1 MDLSRLSTDDLIALR
16 DGDLGRVSTEGLLY
30 LKSQAPKE
38 QAGFVESF
46 KEAATSLKAAPAAA
60 KFAAAQTPEEQ
71 RAAREELLQTTGDDE
86 FARTAFADIKDFG
99 SALDWAKQVAGSSAG
114 FLAAPFA
121 AGAAGL
127 AAGPVGGAV
136 GLYGTLATQYTTQN
150 LIRQAEEQ
158 ARAEQEGRVAEE
170 TSVGKAV
177 AAAGAATALD
187 RLGFNFFKPILGKFP
202 LVGKIFSEGEQGA
215 KEATDKIVEA
225 YKNGSLT
232 FKGGIAKGI
241 AGGAAIEVPQEI
253 AQTALERWQASLP
266 LFDEEAKSEY
276 IEAAAGGALLGA
288 GLGGAR
294 GAAQISADRRRAEET
309 LAEKDEIERAEAEA
323 KRKAEAEAAGV
334 TTEEEKPVTPTRG
347 AATEEELTKAQEI
360 LTTLGV
366 EQETKPLEFE
376 LALIEGGI
384 PRNRARKVLSG
395 LRKNKIVELDKE
407 TQSFKFTPPVEI
419 PAFVAPEGAGEFT
432 VIDEGEAVVTEAPEG
447 EAVVTETPIEG
458 GEGEPARTVTGEI
471 VTQPSGA
478 GDGVSLSREGAAGP
492 PAAGTEVRGVEPV
505 GADLGRVDE
514 RETAPQPTLAAEEWR
529 DRVKKSKVKG
539 ALSPQS
545 ILDRINNLKTELAK
559 YEPADVLTRNSRIEE
574 IVGMLRQF
582 GPLDDVTIQKRLRV
596 SRKAAT
602 DLLNDLQN
610 EGIITAGSTL
620 VEDASADISLV
631 EDAFTVKDPQN
642 RTAYDRFMQHGETPL
657 QELARSV
664 DDIVDKYSE
673 SDIKNSTKTR
683 KAVNDRLNELE
694 EYLAEQKER
703 EAARAEREAEASP
716 EGLQKTEAQASI
728 RAQEK
733 IAAGEEVMSYSRS
746 ELRDAVG
753 TKNANAVLEAI
764 ESRTVQNRQVEL
776 SPESIAVRAATAA
789 ARVRTP
795 AIDTTGL
802 TPEQITR
809 RKKDAAIRVAQER
822 RQIKASSDRRS
833 NDVKSTLLA
842 LDSGLDVEIKNEFLG
857 LLAQRLR
864 SLDMSNVG
872 IQVEGEPDA
881 NVEIFN
887 RLRAENKLAEY
898 DPQTNTIY
906 LREGGVSPK
915 ILLHEMVHAATIKI
929 LKLYSDPAT
938 RGRLNE
944 KQIEAA
950 EHINELLKAAQKK
963 LGGRFPDA
971 FENVFEFVA
980 YGMTD
985 PVFQRELVR
994 IRRPSLAKYTKIPQ
1008 DLWGQFTD
1016 ALMRLF
1022 NLATPENLKKK
1033 AEYKAKVDR
1042 LKDAQRIFEEA
1053 RRNPEGNLLLELS
1066 EAFGQIL
1073 SAPEAGIDVPPLAAR
1088 KRKGRK
1094 TRKTVTAV
1102 ERTTEE
1108 LLKASPKEREKYSK
1122 PTLTGVLKEFF
1133 FGESGYENAVRLLQN
1148 DRRAILKLQE
1158 QLREAGL
1165 LSYDGENA
1173 NNLYDLIALSSGKA
1187 FQKMTEFIKPFT
1199 DDVHR
1204 NIAAY
1209 AKAKGL
1215 DVDDAVRRLSQYL
1228 TAAHEPER
1236 RWVKF
1241 LINVPLNAVKKI
1253 GSSTLGRTDTAA
1265 GHRQFIINEL
1275 NNNFAAE
1282 RKKLGR
1288 ELTDAERENLAK
1300 NYRRVLEQLV
1310 TNYKDRNGVS
1320 TTNAKPG
1327 TMPTDPDAREY
1338 DVVPNAKALK
1348 EINAMYQAE
1357 LGDAKLGPILKKMV
1371 ESLKQVQ
1378 DNTITLNRESNY
1390 WSPPVDNFK
1399 NFYGYKNYVTFRGR
1413 PESQVSEGDGRFEL
1427 GGKRYGADYTEIAGP
1442 FEGRQSESDNV
1453 ILSTL
1458 ADGAKSAM
1466 RNGRI
1471 GVTQAIKN
1479 LIKDKHINGRL
1490 VKTIKFEDR
1499 YKEGNRP
1506 DQLRSQNRVFHY
1518 LPDGTIEVY
1527 QINDRRISNAI
1538 RRTYEASN
1546 PLLEV
1551 VGKITSGIG
1560 QLHTRYN
1567 PAFYPYNFVRDALT
1581 NAFTMGAEMGPAAA
1595 TKYIGAVAA
1604 QIGKVGMIK
1613 TGRVAKMYAEGK
1625 LPQLREMAKKD
1636 VDVRN
1641 ILEYLEEGG
1650 RVSYVQG
1657 LALQGQKEALLG
1669 EIGKKGFARSKEA
1682 VDKWVDIWADSFEFT
1697 SRAAAY
1703 AVAKSNAMAR
1713 GLPESAARK
1722 EAAAYAKNIANFEQ
1736 IGEWG
1741 KGAGAVFMFFRPA
1754 ATGAVRAIDAIM
1766 PLFQDVDKAVRMLP
1780 EGVQSNPQAL
1790 ANFRKNF
1797 LTRRQ
1802 NAKNMVVGLA
1812 GAGATLY
1819 LMAYMA
1825 ADDDEFGRNKVATD
1839 NMELWTRNLRLP
1851 LGFMG
1856 SDKVEYLQ
1864 VPWGFG
1870 LGAFGAAG
1878 AQIMGAAVGKT
1889 NVKDMAVNL
1898 FTIGLDSFMPL
1909 PFSRISPLENPTAWF
1924 VDSIMPSA
1932 VRPFVEYTMNVD
1944 GLGRDIYLNRATK
1957 YGEAFTG
1964 GRGVPDLY
1972 KDAARELFNITN
1984 GAVSIQPNTMYFWM
1998 NNYLDGVSRIGQSLY
2013 GAGLS
2018 ITGQKNF
2025 DAKEDL
2031 LVFRAYLG
2039 RKTNFDAREF
2049 AATERKVLAMR
2060 DRLNS
2065 LVNLAEET
2073 GDTAQLQRYIERN
2086 PNAPIVV
2093 EIYNKNINRDI
2104 KKIRQA
2110 RNAVSV
2116 NQNLTRQQ
2124 REEYLDQ
2131 LDLYQNMLKRGL
2143 IEMFRQYNVE
2153 S

>member
-1 MDLSRLSTDDLIALR
+1 MSRLEKYAQWLVANSDKKGTPDFETVANAYRALR
-16 DGDLGRVSTEGLLY
+16 
-30 LKSQAPKE
+30 SQGEQPQE
-38 QAGFVESF
+38 QAGFIESF

-60 KFAAAQTPEEQ
+60 KFAAAQTPQEQ

-114 FLAAPFA
+114 FLAAPLA

-136 GLYGTLATQYTTQN
+136 GLYGTLATQYTTEN

-202 LVGKIFSEGEQGA
+202 LVGKIFSGGDQGA

-266 LFDEEAKSEY
+266 LFDEEAKGEY

-294 GAAQISADRRRAEET
+294 GAAQISADRRRAEEAI
-309 LAEKDEIERAEAEA
+309 AEKRAIEEAEAEA
-323 KRKAEAEAAGV
+323 KRKAEAEAAGI
-334 TTEEEKPVTPTRG
+334 TTEEKIPVTPAKG

-432 VIDEGEAVVTEAPEG
+432 VIDEGEAAVTEAPEG
-447 EAVVTETPIEG
+447 EAAVTETPIEG
-458 GEGEPARTVTGEI
+458 GEGEPARVVTSEA

-478 GDGVSLSREGAAGP
+478 GVGLPVSREGTGGP
-492 PAAGTEVRGVEPV
+492 PATEAAVRGVEPT
-505 GADLGRVDE
+505 GIDIGQPPAGE
-514 RETAPQPTLAAEEWR
+514 AAPQPTLAAEEWR

-539 ALSPQS
+539 ALSPQG

-559 YEPADVLTRNSRIEE
+559 YEPVDLLTRNSRVEE
-574 IVGMLRQF
+574 VVSLLRQF
-582 GPLDDVTIQKRLRV
+582 GRLDDATIEDKLGV
-596 SRKAAT
+596 SRKAT
-602 DLLNDLQN
+602 IDILEDLRD
-610 EGIITAGSTL
+610 EGLITADNTL
-620 VEDASADISLV
+620 VEDAFS
-631 EDAFTVKDPQN
+631 VKDQQN
-642 RTAYDRFMQHGETPL
+642 RTAYERFLRREETPL

-673 SDIKNSTKTR
+673 QDVQNSTKTR
-683 KAVNDRLNELE
+683 KTVNDRLNELE
-694 EYLAEQKER
+694 EYLAKQKER
-703 EAARAEREAEASP
+703 EAVRAEREAGIPEA
-716 EGLQKTEAQASI
+716 ELQKTEAQAFV

-733 IAAGEEVMSYSRS
+733 IAAGEEVMSYSG
-746 ELRDAVG
+746 EALREAVN
-753 TKNANAVLEAI
+753 TKNADTVLGAI
-764 ESRTVQNRQVEL
+764 EARAAENEGTALN
-776 SPESIAVRAATAA
+776 PESIEVQAEQAA

-795 AIDTTGL
+795 AVDTTGL
-802 TPEQITR
+802 PPEQAA
-809 RKKDAAIRVAQER
+809 RKQREAAIRAAQEKR
-822 RQIKASSDRRS
+822 SVKEKVKADLSRVASRISDP
-833 NDVKSTLLA
+833 NTQA
-842 LDSGLDVEIKNEFLG
+842 GIKNQFLG
-857 LLAQRLR
+857 ALARRLR
-864 SLDMSNVG
+864 SLDLSNLG
-872 IQVEGEPDA
+872 IQIEGEPDA
-881 NVEIFN
+881 NAEIFN

-906 LREGGVSPK
+906 LREGSVSPK
-915 ILLHEMVHAATIKI
+915 IILHEMVHAATVKV

-938 RGRLNE
+938 RGQLNE
-944 KQIEAA
+944 NQIEAA
-950 EHINELLKAAQKK
+950 EHINELFKAAQSR

-985 PVFQRELVR
+985 PAFQQELVR
-994 IRRPSLAKYTKIPQ
+994 IRRPSLAKYTKAPQ
-1008 DLWGQFTD
+1008 SLWEQFTD
-1016 ALMRLF
+1016 AVMRLF
-1022 NLATPENLKKK
+1022 GLATPENLKKK
-1033 AEYKAKVDR
+1033 TEYKAKVDR

-1053 RRNPEGNLLLELS
+1053 RRNPEGNFLLELS

-1073 SAPEAGIDVPPLAAR
+1073 SAPEAGVDVAPLAAR

-1102 ERTTEE
+1102 ERTVEE

-1133 FGESGYENAVRLLQN
+1133 FGEGGYENAVRLLQN

-1187 FQKMTEFIKPFT
+1187 FQKMTEFIKSDT
-1199 DDVHR
+1199 DNVHR
-1204 NIAAY
+1204 AIAAY
-1209 AKAKGL
+1209 AKATGL

-1228 TAAHEPER
+1228 TSEHEPER
-1236 RWVKF
+1236 RFIKY
-1241 LINVPLNAVKKI
+1241 LTNVPLNNTI
-1253 GSSTLGRTDTAA
+1253 TFGSATLGVQNTAA
-1265 GHRQFIINEL
+1265 GHRKYILQQL

-1288 ELTDAERENLAK
+1288 ELTAAERENLAK
-1300 NYRRVLEQLV
+1300 DYRRVLEQLV
-1310 TNYKDRNGVS
+1310 TNYKDRNGES

-1327 TMPTDPDAREY
+1327 KMSLDIDAAEY
-1338 DVVPNAKALK
+1338 QVVPNTKALK
-1348 EINAMYQAE
+1348 EINKIYKAE
-1357 LGDAKLGPILKKMV
+1357 LADPKLGPILEQMV
-1371 ESLKQVQ
+1371 KSLKKVEK
-1378 DNTITLNRESNY
+1378 NTRTLNSESSY
-1390 WSPPVDNFK
+1390 WSPPTENFK

-1413 PESQVSEGDGRFEL
+1413 PESQVSEGDDRFEL
-1427 GGKRYGADYTEIAGP
+1427 GNRRFGADYTEIAGP
-1442 FEGRQSESDNV
+1442 FEGRGSESDNV

-1458 ADGAKSAM
+1458 ADGAKAAM

-1713 GLPESAARK
+1713 GLSESAARK

-1754 ATGAVRAIDAIM
+1754 ATGAVRAMDAIM

-1856 SDKVEYLQ
+1856 SDKDKVEYLQ

-1964 GRGVPDLY
+1964 GRGVPDAY
-1972 KDAARELFNITN
+1972 KDLARELFNVTN

-2013 GAGLS
+2013 GAALS
-2018 ITGQKNF
+2018 IAGQKEF
-2025 DAKEDL
+2025 DPKEDL

-2049 AATERKVLAMR
+2049 AATEKKVLAMR

-2065 LVNLAEET
+2065 IVNLAEET
-2073 GDTAQLQRYIERN
+2073 GDTTQLERYIRNN
-2086 PNAPIVV
+2086 PNAPIIV

-2143 IEMFRQYNVE
+2143 IEMFRQYDT
-2153 S
+2153 SI